1 MNTTLLLSSVSF
13 VTGGVLLVAHVLSG
27 RREPL
32 AVRLAAIGCGFLTF
46 LIVRR
51 SVFAGLV
58 AGESALLI
66 GGLLFPA

>member
-1 MNTTLLLSSVSF
+1 VR
-13 VTGGVLLVAHVLSG
+13 LVALG
-27 RREPL
+27 
-32 AVRLAAIGCGFLTF
+32 GGFLTF

-58 AGESALLI
+58 VGELLLLF

>member
-1 MNTTLLLSSVSF
+1 M
-13 VTGGVLLVAHVLSG
+13 
-27 RREPL
+27 
-32 AVRLAAIGCGFLTF
+32 F

-58 AGESALLI
+58 VGELLLLF

>member
-1 MNTTLLLSSVSF
+1 L
-13 VTGGVLLVAHVLSG
+13 
-27 RREPL
+27 RR
-32 AVRLAAIGCGFLTF
+32 CFLTF

-58 AGESALLI
+58 AGEGALLI